1 MSDKNEGWLT
11 RTLKRIN
18 RAVSE
23 DMSDYD
29 PDAEY
34 DTRVKLPEW
43 QLARLKARGR
53 RPTKQMPDEH
63 VTDHDDESSPRQV

>member
-1 MSDKNEGWLT
+1 MSEQNEGWLT

-29 PDAEY
+29 SGAEY

-43 QLARLKARGR
+43 QLARLKARARQTTKNVPDAHSTGR
-53 RPTKQMPDEH
+53 
-63 VTDHDDESSPRQV
+63 DDD

>member
-1 MSDKNEGWLT
+1 MSDQNEGWLS

-53 RPTKQMPDEH
+53 PPTKQVPDEH
-63 VTDHDDESSPRQV
+63 STDRDDE

>member
-1 MSDKNEGWLT
+1 MSQQNEGWLT
-11 RTLKRIN
+11 RLLTRIN

-43 QLARLKARGR
+43 QLARLKERR
-53 RPTKQMPDEH
+53 RPKRNTKQPNN
-63 VTDHDDESSPRQV
+63 